1 MDEAGIIQAM
11 RYRLVQLCP
20 WLVTIGIFAFIAQRV
35 PLREVAL
42 ALREVPVGA
51 YLALMLPYSM
61 IYCAI
66 DAFVLYRVVNW
77 FHARVPYRRVLP
89 VRAAAYILSLLN
101 PGLGH
106 GAVAYALHRREAL
119 PLLDIA
125 GSLLFLTVLEFC
137 QLALYAAF
145 GIFAFHADL
154 RLAFAPV
161 YAGLILLV
169 GGVLVGVRAGVD
181 PLAWVLTRLGRWRR
195 GDATYRAP
203 SRLPDAKLLSTL
215 RQARWRHYL
224 LTLLYKAP
232 NFFLAVV
239 IHYSALQLFEIH
251 VPFVRLLAFLPVVFL
266 VASIPI
272 TVAHLGT
279 TQAAWLY
286 FFAAY
291 GEAPR
296 LFAYSLVAHVTF
308 MVLNGLIGVCFLRAA
323 MWQRET

>member
-1 MDEAGIIQAM
+1 M
-11 RYRLVQLCP
+11 RHRLPQLLP
-20 WLVTIGIFAFIAQRV
+20 WLVTIGIFVFIAQRV
-35 PLREVAL
+35 PLRDVAL
-42 ALREVPVGA
+42 ALGEVSVGS
-51 YLALMLPYSM
+51 YLALMLPYSA
-61 IYCAI
+61 IYCVI

-77 FHARVPYRRVLP
+77 FHTPVAYRRVLP
-89 VRAAAYILSLLN
+89 VRAAAYIMSLLN

-106 GAVAYALHRREAL
+106 GAVAYALHRREGL
-119 PLLDIA
+119 PLLGIA

-137 QLALYAAF
+137 QLALYASV

-154 RLAFAPV
+154 RLAFAPI
-161 YAGLILLV
+161 YAGLLLLV
-169 GGVLVGVRAGVD
+169 GGALVGVRIGVD
-181 PLAWVLTRLGRWRR
+181 PLAWLLTRIGRWRR
-195 GDATYRAP
+195 DATYEAP
-203 SRLPDAKLLSTL
+203 SRLPDAQLLSTI

-232 NFFLAVV
+232 NFFLAVLV
-239 IHYSALQLFEIH
+239 HYSALQLFEVH
-251 VPFVRLLAFLPVVFL
+251 VPFVRLLTFLPVVFL
-266 VASIPI
+266 VASIPV

-296 LFAYSLVAHVTF
+296 LLAYSLVAHVTF
-308 MVLNGLIGVCFLRAA
+308 MVLNSLIGVCCLRAA